1 MSNQPTGTEEAAPTR
16 TEFLLCRDR
25 GLSGTGG
32 GSHHDVHDHHY
43 KHDLRP
49 FLPSRPGRVG
59 LGRAGKPTGSDLVGS
74 DRSVRVAWVRN
85 HFGSSAHGLHIGLNS
100 HRHRWL
106 RPRLRVQG
114 TEPPQSVAIQS
125 LTLARWEH
133 HPIGNDCP
141 RQPFNKP
148 FLDTQ
153 RQQRVNG
160 VSPRMLEPW
169 NQLLARGP
177 NR

>member
-1 MSNQPTGTEEAAPTR
+1 MPRHDAKTMKWQHIQR
-16 TEFLLCRDR
+16 FDQQI
-25 GLSGTGG
+25 SGNHDHHHHRHHFQHG
-32 GSHHDVHDHHY
+32 HHDVHDHHY

-153 RQQRVNG
+153 RV
-160 VSPRMLEPW
+160 VSSR
-169 NQLLARGP
+169 
-177 NR
+177 